1 MKALTVEL
9 FLGVLA
15 LAAVEG
21 CTARKA
27 EPESA
32 PSAAPAAATVSPP
45 RTEAAPHAAQDA
57 LDAKDA
63 PQARPLVD
71 AGVETSRKP
80 AAKGAQA
87 ACGAGGCSA
96 DMKKGTK

>member
-1 MKALTVEL
+1 MKPLTVEL

-15 LAAVEG
+15 LAAVDG

-27 EPESA
+27 EPEPA
-32 PSAAPAAATVSPP
+32 PVAPAAPPPPAPASEPVPVATSTAHP
-45 RTEAAPHAAQDA
+45 RA
-57 LDAKDA
+57 
-63 PQARPLVD
+63 LVD
-71 AGVETSRKP
+71 AGVEQKP
-80 AAKGAQA
+80 NAAPKAGAQA

>member
-15 LAAVEG
+15 LAAVDG

-27 EPESA
+27 EPEPA
-32 PSAAPAAATVSPP
+32 PIAPAASTPPQTPMSEPLPLATAPASDKPIGQ
-45 RTEAAPHAAQDA
+45 AA
-57 LDAKDA
+57 
-63 PQARPLVD
+63 VD
-71 AGVETSRKP
+71 AGIEHAKPKTERKS
-80 AAKGAQA
+80 GAQA